1 MADSQQ
7 VDQTPPTPSPVGQS
21 GGFILPSP
29 LVPAK
34 APSIFGPDYSFS
46 DTIPLPDEV
55 GVYDGDDVQSVMDA
69 GKAAAFY
76 ADMIGFGQSSNKWS
90 SEFPKLK
97 PIGVNT
103 FIQSGQLC
111 SNGAKMWQYIQ
122 GIPTGDSLGATK
134 ESRLAGAGLPKMRG
148 LAGGILEDLGT
159 ALDAKPVLSSVYGT
173 GNASCVYTVNQ
184 VGDQDGSVKNLDTG
198 NWYVDNP
205 EDVTCTGGGTVDE
218 TTGKCASGKPMQ
230 GRWVYSEDLTLD
242 QFNSTVK
249 TICQNG
255 YPKVNHRDGD
265 CLKELESKVIEGFSV
280 MGVKG
285 DSREIRLL
293 KIVGA
298 VTGVLVLVA
307 AVDYLIRCSGKGKLK
322 R

>member
-7 VDQTPPTPSPVGQS
+7 VQQTPPNPPAVGQS
-21 GGFILPSP
+21 GGFILPAP
-29 LVPAK
+29 FVPTK

-46 DTIPLPDEV
+46 DAIPLPEDV
-55 GVYDGDDVQSVMDA
+55 GVYDGDSVQSVMDA

-76 ADMIGFGQSSNKWS
+76 ADTIGFGQSSNKWS
-90 SEFPKLK
+90 AGFPELK

-103 FIQSGQLC
+103 FVQSGQLC

-122 GIPTGDSLGATK
+122 GIPTGDGLGKTTQD
-134 ESRLAGAGLPKMRG
+134 RLASSGLPKVRG

-159 ALDAKPVLSSVYGT
+159 ALNPGPVLSAVYGT

-184 VGDQDGSVKNLDTG
+184 VGDQEGNVKNLDTD
-198 NWYVDNP
+198 NWYVENP
-205 EDVTCTGGGTVDE
+205 EDVTCTGGGTVDQSS
-218 TTGKCASGKPMQ
+218 GKCASGKPMQ
-230 GRWVYSEDLTLD
+230 GRWVHSANLTLD

-265 CLKELESKVIEGFSV
+265 CLKELQSKVISGFSD

-293 KIVGA
+293 KMVGV
-298 VTGVLVLVA
+298 VTGVLVLIA
-307 AVDYLIRCSGKGKLK
+307 TADYFIGSVRGKLK

>member
-7 VDQTPPTPSPVGQS
+7 VQQTPPNPPAVGQS
-21 GGFILPSP
+21 GGFILPAP
-29 LVPAK
+29 FVPTK

-46 DTIPLPDEV
+46 DAIPLPEDV
-55 GVYDGDDVQSVMDA
+55 GVYDGDSVQSVMDA

-76 ADMIGFGQSSNKWS
+76 ADTIGFGQSSNKWS
-90 SEFPKLK
+90 AGFPELK

-103 FIQSGQLC
+103 FVQSGQLC

-122 GIPTGDSLGATK
+122 GIPTGDGLGKTTQD
-134 ESRLAGAGLPKMRG
+134 RLASSGLPKVRG

-159 ALDAKPVLSSVYGT
+159 ALNPGPVLSAVYGT

-184 VGDQDGSVKNLDTG
+184 VGDQEGNVKNLDTD
-198 NWYVDNP
+198 NWYVENP
-205 EDVTCTGGGTVDE
+205 EDVTCTGGGTVDQSS
-218 TTGKCASGKPMQ
+218 GKCASGKPMQ
-230 GRWVYSEDLTLD
+230 GRWVHSANLTLD

-265 CLKELESKVIEGFSV
+265 CLKELQSKVISGFSD

-293 KIVGA
+293 KMVGV
-298 VTGVLVLVA
+298 VTGVLVLIA
-307 AVDYLIRCSGKGKLK
+307 TADYFIGSARGKLK

>member
-7 VDQTPPTPSPVGQS
+7 VQQTPPTPSAVGQS
-21 GGFILPSP
+21 GGFILPAP
-29 LVPAK
+29 FVPTK

-46 DTIPLPDEV
+46 DAIPLPEDV
-55 GVYDGDDVQSVMDA
+55 GVYDGDSVQSVMDA

-76 ADMIGFGQSSNKWS
+76 ADTIGFGQSSNKWS
-90 SEFPKLK
+90 AGFPELK

-103 FIQSGQLC
+103 FVQSGQLC

-122 GIPTGDSLGATK
+122 GIPTGDALGQTTK
-134 ESRLAGAGLPKMRG
+134 DRLASAGLPKIRG

-159 ALDAKPVLSSVYGT
+159 ALDPKPILSSVYGT

-184 VGDQDGSVKNLDTG
+184 VGDQEGNVKNLDTD
-198 NWYVDNP
+198 NWYVENP
-205 EDVTCTGGGTVDE
+205 EDVTCTGGGTVDQSS
-218 TTGKCASGKPMQ
+218 GRCASGKPMQ
-230 GRWVYSEDLTLD
+230 GRWVHSANLTLD

-265 CLKELESKVIEGFSV
+265 CLKELQSKVIEGFSD

>member
-1 MADSQQ
+1 MADTQQ
-7 VDQTPPTPSPVGQS
+7 VNQTPPTPSPVGQS
-21 GGFILPSP
+21 GGFILPAP
-29 LVPAK
+29 FVPTK

-46 DTIPLPDEV
+46 DAIPLPEDV
-55 GVYDGDDVQSVMDA
+55 GVYDGDSVQSVMDA

-76 ADMIGFGQSSNKWS
+76 ADTIGFGQSSNKWS
-90 SEFPKLK
+90 SGFPELK
-97 PIGVNT
+97 PLGVNT
-103 FIQSGQLC
+103 FVQSGQLC
-111 SNGAKMWQYIQ
+111 SNGAKMWQYVQ
-122 GIPTGDSLGATK
+122 GIPTGDGLGQTTQG
-134 ESRLAGAGLPKMRG
+134 RLAAAGLPKVRG

-159 ALDAKPVLSSVYGT
+159 ALNPKPVLSAVYGT

-184 VGDQDGSVKNLDTG
+184 VGDQDGNVKNPDTE
-198 NWYVDNP
+198 NWYVENP
-205 EDVTCTGGGTVDE
+205 EDVTCTGGGTVDQSS
-218 TTGKCASGKPMQ
+218 GRCASGKPMQ
-230 GRWVYSEDLTLD
+230 GRWVHSANLTLD

-265 CLKELESKVIEGFSV
+265 CLKELQSKVISGFSD

-293 KIVGA
+293 KMVGA
-298 VTGVLVLVA
+298 VAGALVIVA
-307 AVDYLIRCSGKGKLK
+307 AADYLIRCATHGKLK

>member
-1 MADSQQ
+1 MADTQQ
-7 VDQTPPTPSPVGQS
+7 VQQTPPNPPAAGQS
-21 GGFILPSP
+21 GGFILPAP
-29 LVPAK
+29 FVPTK

-46 DTIPLPDEV
+46 DAIPLPDEV
-55 GVYDGDDVQSVMDA
+55 GVYDGDSVQSVMDA

-76 ADMIGFGQSSNKWS
+76 ADTIGFGQSSNKWS
-90 SEFPKLK
+90 AGFPQLK

-103 FIQSGQLC
+103 FVQSGQLC

-122 GIPTGDSLGATK
+122 GVPTGDALGTTT
-134 ESRLAGAGLPKMRG
+134 SGRLASAGLPKIRG

-159 ALDAKPVLSSVYGT
+159 ALNPGPVLSAVYGT
-173 GNASCVYTVNQ
+173 GNASCIYTVNQ
-184 VGDQDGSVKNLDTG
+184 VGDQDGNVKNPDTD

-218 TTGKCASGKPMQ
+218 SSGKCASGKPMQ
-230 GRWVYSEDLTLD
+230 GRWVHSANLTLD

-249 TICQNG
+249 TMCQNG

-265 CLKELESKVIEGFSV
+265 CLKELQSKVVSGFSD

-293 KIVGA
+293 KMVGA
-298 VTGVLVLVA
+298 VAGVLLLVA
-307 AVDYLIRCSGKGKLK
+307 AADYWIGCATQGKLK

>member
-7 VDQTPPTPSPVGQS
+7 VQQTPPNPPAVGQS
-21 GGFILPSP
+21 GGFILPAP
-29 LVPAK
+29 FVPTK

-46 DTIPLPDEV
+46 DAIPLPEDV
-55 GVYDGDDVQSVMDA
+55 GVYDGDSVQSVMDA

-76 ADMIGFGQSSNKWS
+76 ADTIGFGQSSNKWS
-90 SEFPKLK
+90 AGFPELK

-103 FIQSGQLC
+103 FVQSGQLC

-122 GIPTGDSLGATK
+122 GIPTGDGLGKTTQD
-134 ESRLAGAGLPKMRG
+134 RLASSGLPKVRG

-159 ALDAKPVLSSVYGT
+159 ALNPGPVLSAVYGT

-184 VGDQDGSVKNLDTG
+184 VGDQEGNVKNLDTD
-198 NWYVDNP
+198 NWYVENP
-205 EDVTCTGGGTVDE
+205 EDVTCTGGGTVDQSS
-218 TTGKCASGKPMQ
+218 GRCASGKPMQ
-230 GRWVYSEDLTLD
+230 GRWVHSANLTLD

-265 CLKELESKVIEGFSV
+265 CLKELQSKVVSGFSD

-298 VTGVLVLVA
+298 VTGVLLLVA
-307 AVDYLIRCSGKGKLK
+307 AADYLIGSGRHGKLK